1 MAWAPSAVWNDSEQ
15 QYYVF
20 WASRHYAAS
29 DTGHTGTANL
39 DRIRYATTRDFV
51 TFSTP
56 RDYLAPSGVPIID
69 QEFQYLGTPGHYARF
84 IKDERVN
91 QVYQEVTTGGLFGQW
106 TRVPGYVRPES
117 PTEGPASVADIRTP
131 GLYHL
136 LLDNYAQYIGFQT
149 SSITSPNW
157 QPSNSRFPTGL
168 KHGVVTPLTQRE
180 YDAIRARYP

>member
-1 MAWAPSAVWNDSEQ
+1 MAWAPSAVWNDSEK

-51 TFSTP
+51 TFSSP
-56 RDYLAPSGVPIID
+56 RDYLTPNIPIID

-84 IKDERVN
+84 IKDETVN
-91 QVYQEVTTGGLFGQW
+91 RVYQEVTTGGLFGVW
-106 TRVPGYVRPES
+106 RRLSGYVRPES
-117 PTEGPASVADIRTP
+117 PTEGPASFADIRTP
-131 GLYHL
+131 GRYHL

-149 SSITSPNW
+149 SNIQSPNW
-157 QPSNSRFPTGL
+157 QPSGARFPAGL
-168 KHGVVTPLTQRE
+168 KHGSVTPVTQRE
-180 YDAIRARYP
+180 YDAINARYG